1 MPSGESS
8 PSSREVF
15 IQISADLVSFL
26 EAILATLSHEISHKY
41 LEVNRVSWAEGPA
54 NHYHNEVPTDITAIF
69 PGLGKLMMNGHNLQR
84 TANQGSRQ
92 ITHAKGGIL
101 RRRATR
107 VRISPCNHMRGI
119 PSEEFEKGL
128 SLSSLHQLTACRSRF
143 EDQFQP
149 RFRDPNEASA
159 IRDQIAMTASINV
172 QRIETYNT

>member
-69 PGLGKLMMNGHNLQR
+69 PGQHNVALKR
-84 TANQGSRQ
+84 
-92 ITHAKGGIL
+92 L
-101 RRRATR
+101 
-107 VRISPCNHMRGI
+107 
-119 PSEEFEKGL
+119 
-128 SLSSLHQLTACRSRF
+128 
-143 EDQFQP
+143 
-149 RFRDPNEASA
+149 ASA
-159 IRDQIAMTASINV
+159 VQLRPWPPNQLPSISCHAFLIRYIASTFHKSMVFDIRNPLMT
-172 QRIETYNT
+172 